1 MQVIMN
7 GNGIKIN
14 GMKVEGNCVVIRN
27 GQMTVDGKVV
37 NRSFEAAEITIEG
50 NVNSIECYGNVTVHG
65 NVGEIDCGGSV
76 KVSGDVKGDID
87 CGGSCTCG
95 NVSGD
100 IDAGGS
106 VRCTR

>member
-1 MQVIMN
+1 MQITMN
-7 GNGIKIN
+7 GKGITIN
-14 GMKVEGNCVVIRN
+14 GMQVAGNCVVIQN
-27 GQMTVDGKVV
+27 GKMMVDGRIV
-37 NRSFEAAEITIEG
+37 NQSFEAMDITIEG
-50 NVNSIECYGNVTVHG
+50 NVESIECSGNVTVHG

-87 CGGSCTCG
+87 CGGSCVCG

-100 IDAGGS
+100 NDAGGS